1 MSTYQDEIYPFSVHS
16 EFYSVLE
23 TEEALCCLDGSLLF
37 SKDLTLISHGK
48 AVRG

>member
-23 TEEALCCLDGSLLF
+23 TEALCCLDGSLLF